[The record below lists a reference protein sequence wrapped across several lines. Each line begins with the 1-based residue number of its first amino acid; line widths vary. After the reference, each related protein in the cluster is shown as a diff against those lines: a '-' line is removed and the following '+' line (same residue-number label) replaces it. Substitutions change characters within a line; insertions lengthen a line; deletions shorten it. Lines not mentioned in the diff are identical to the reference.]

1 MIENKLKDR
10 KEAIAELSQ
19 LRAEGKKI
27 VFTNGCFDILHA
39 GHALYLEAAAAE
51 GDVLVVGINSDDSV
65 RRLKGKSRPIIRL
78 DDRMV
83 MLAALESVAYVL
95 PFEEDTPLELIKAI
109 EPDVLVKGG
118 DWNLQSI
125 VGADIVTRRGG
136 KVSNVYFKDGIST
149 SMIIKKIVK
158 GARFEF

>member
-1 MIENKLKDR
+1 MIENKIKAPAQILEELKAHR
-10 KEAIAELSQ
+10 EAG
-19 LRAEGKKI
+19 RKI

-39 GHALYLEAAAAE
+39 GHALYLEAAKAE
-51 GDVLVVGINSDDSV
+51 GDILVVGINSDDSV
-65 RRLKGKSRPIIRL
+65 RRLKGKTRPIIRL
-78 DDRMV
+78 DDRMI
-83 MLAALESVAYVL
+83 MLAALESVSYVM
-95 PFEEDTPLELIKAI
+95 PFDEDTPLELIKAI

-149 SMIIKKIVK
+149 SLIIKKILK
-158 GARFEF
+158 GARFEW